1 MTSSRRVPAAWLA
14 VALLPSMA
22 AAQSNPPCESYSQ
35 SGAVFIGTA
44 GAPVKRIV
52 QLPDHP
58 LLEMSFTPM
67 EVEQAY
73 LGVTT
78 RVMYV
83 TPLGIETYAKPG
95 RKYLVYGRSYHP
107 PDIVMASPG
116 FGMKEIEIA
125 ADDVAF
131 LESLTPASTGST
143 ITGTVEQKELVYGG
157 MTKARAPLANVP
169 VRIFNET
176 HGTDA
181 ITDADGRFVASGL
194 PPGRYELRPQLPE
207 GLVVVDPTSRIQ
219 TLVRDGGCARVQIE
233 TVFNGRVRGV
243 LRGPDGRPLRST
255 SVDLMPMDVEPE
267 PRTGQIKGTSSVSS
281 NDKGEFEFT
290 GRAPGRYYLGV
301 SLYNAP
307 NPNGPSYPRTY
318 YPGTTD
324 RAAAVPI
331 IVEQGRASELFD
343 FSIPAVLPKGELE
356 YVVETPHG
364 GTLKFCF
371 VQLEDLFSRWSS
383 HDVKP
388 GVTYRSAVVDG
399 QRYQVHV
406 HLEFPG
412 GHLESEPF
420 VFTATTGKTTVTL
433 RPGAPRD
440 LHR

>member
-1 MTSSRRVPAAWLA
+1 MISSCAPAACLA
-14 VALLPSMA
+14 AALLPSIA

-35 SGAVFIGTA
+35 STAVFVGTA
-44 GAPVKRIV
+44 GAPVRRIV
-52 QLPDHP
+52 QLQSHP
-58 LLEMSFTPM
+58 PIEMTLTPI
-67 EVEQAY
+67 ELEQAF
-73 LGVTT
+73 LGVNT

-83 TPLGIETYAKPG
+83 TPLGIETYATPG
-95 RKYLVYGRSYHP
+95 RRYLVYGRSYQP
-107 PDIVMASPG
+107 PEIVMASPG
-116 FGMKEIEIA
+116 FGMKEIEQA
-125 ADDVAF
+125 TDDLAF
-131 LESLTPASTGST
+131 LESLTSRSTGST
-143 ITGTVEQKELVYGG
+143 ITGAVTLKELAYGA
-157 MTKARAPLANVP
+157 TTNARAPLAGIS

-176 HGTDA
+176 HA
-181 ITDADGRFVASGL
+181 IEVITDGDGRFVASRL
-194 PPGRYELRPQLPE
+194 PPGRYELSPRLPE
-207 GLVVVDPTSRIQ
+207 DLVVVDPTSRVQ
-219 TLVRDGGCARVQIE
+219 TLVRDGGCASVTID

-243 LRGPDGRPLRST
+243 LRGHDGRPLAST

-267 PRTGQIKGTSSVSS
+267 PRTGQITGTSSVWT
-281 NDKGEFEFT
+281 NENGEFEFT

-324 RAAAVPI
+324 RAAAIPV
-331 IVEQGRASELFD
+331 IVELGRPSGLLD
-343 FSIPAVLPKGELE
+343 LYVPPVLPKGKLE
-356 YVVETPHG
+356 YVVETPRS

-371 VQLEDLFSRWSS
+371 IQLEDLFSRWSS
-383 HDVKP
+383 HEVQP

-433 RPGAPRD
+433 RPDAPRD